1 MGNISE
7 KRLRGKLELREFK
20 LSALLDV
27 TRAINSKSSEDELL
41 EHYSKALQ
49 THLGIGR
56 LVIYSVDLG
65 RSFWRLLIANG
76 VSSEVPETQPIEFFN
91 KLNSGGISL
100 AGVEGLNNHSFD
112 IVIPVYKDDVVIA
125 FVLAGDKEED
135 APGMSPVVKH
145 LNFIQTLTN
154 ILVVALRNREL
165 VEENLRQ
172 AGVRKELELAGE
184 MQAMLLPK
192 VWPKD
197 SKIDVSGYYQ
207 PHQQIGGDYYDCFLT
222 GVDQVVMCMADVSGK
237 GVGAAILMSNFQANV
252 RAIFN
257 SGSKPLI
264 EKVQELNTRVM
275 DSAQGE
281 KFITFFV
288 AVYDK
293 KSNSLE
299 YVNCGHNPPLW
310 IDAQGHSLLLE
321 LGAVG
326 LGMFKELPT
335 IVSGNVE
342 VLSGSTLICYTDGLV
357 EQENEKSE
365 EFGMTRLEE
374 IVRQG
379 EGLTIDA
386 MHSTMVKSLK
396 DFRGSTP
403 PLDDTALLSCRF
415 R

>member
-1 MGNISE
+1 MGDMSE

-41 EHYSKALQ
+41 EHYCKALQ

-56 LVIYSVDLG
+56 LVLYSVDLG

-76 VSSEVPETQPIEFFN
+76 VSGEVPDTQPIEFFN

-100 AGVEGLNNHSFD
+100 AGVDGLNNHSFD
-112 IVIPVYKDDVVIA
+112 IVIPVYKNDIVIA

-192 VWPKD
+192 VWPED

-207 PHQQIGGDYYDCFLT
+207 PHQQIGGDYYDCFLA
-222 GVDQVVMCMADVSGK
+222 GLDQVVMCMADVSGK

-257 SGSKPLI
+257 SGSRSLI
-264 EKVQELNTRVM
+264 EKVKELNTRVM
-275 DSAQGE
+275 ASAQGE
-281 KFITFFV
+281 KFITF
-288 AVYDK
+288 
-293 KSNSLE
+293 
-299 YVNCGHNPPLW
+299 
-310 IDAQGHSLLLE
+310 SLLY
-321 LGAVG
+321 
-326 LGMFKELPT
+326 MIKNQ
-335 IVSGNVE
+335 I
-342 VLSGSTLICYTDGLV
+342 Y
-357 EQENEKSE
+357 
-365 EFGMTRLEE
+365 
-374 IVRQG
+374 
-379 EGLTIDA
+379 
-386 MHSTMVKSLK
+386 
-396 DFRGSTP
+396 
-403 PLDDTALLSCRF
+403 
-415 R
+415 

>member
-1 MGNISE
+1 MGDLRE
-7 KRLRGKLELREFK
+7 KRLKVKLELRDFK
-20 LSALLDV
+20 LGALLDV
-27 TRAINSKSSEDELL
+27 TRAINSKLSEQELL
-41 EHYSKALQ
+41 EHYSNALQ

-56 LVIYSVDLG
+56 LVLYSVDLG

-76 VSSEVPETQPIEFFN
+76 VSGEVPETQSIDFFN

-100 AGVEGLNNHSFD
+100 VGVDGVNNHSFD
-112 IVIPVYKDDVVIA
+112 IVIPVYKDEILIA
-125 FVLAGDKEED
+125 VVLAGDLEED

-154 ILVVALRNREL
+154 ILVVALRNRAH

-172 AGVRKELELAGE
+172 AGARKELELAGE

-192 VWPKD
+192 VWPED
-197 SKIDVSGYYQ
+197 SQMDVSGYYQ
-207 PHQQIGGDYYDCFLT
+207 PHQQIGGDYYDCFIAIEN
-222 GVDQVVMCMADVSGK
+222 QVVICMADVSGK

-257 SGSKPLI
+257 GGSQPLI
-264 EKVQELNTRVM
+264 DKVKELNTRVM
-275 DSAQGE
+275 ASAQGE
-281 KFITFFV
+281 KFITFFIS
-288 AVYDK
+288 VYHKD
-293 KSNSLE
+293 SNSLE

-310 IDAQGHSLLLE
+310 IDAQGHSSLLE

-335 IVSGNVE
+335 IVSGNVD
-342 VLSGSTLICYTDGLV
+342 VFSGSTLICYTDGLV
-357 EQENEKSE
+357 EQENEKGE
-365 EFGMTRLEE
+365 AFGMNRLEK
-374 IVRQG
+374 IVRQS
-379 EGLTIDA
+379 EDVTIDA
-386 MHSTMVKSLK
+386 MHTKMVKSLN
-396 DFRGSTP
+396 DFRGLTP

>member
-1 MGNISE
+1 M
-7 KRLRGKLELREFK
+7 
-20 LSALLDV
+20 
-27 TRAINSKSSEDELL
+27 
-41 EHYSKALQ
+41 
-49 THLGIGR
+49 
-56 LVIYSVDLG
+56 DLG

-76 VSSEVPETQPIEFFN
+76 VSGEVPDTQPIEFFN

-112 IVIPVYKDDVVIA
+112 IVIPVYKDDIVIA

-192 VWPKD
+192 VWPED

-207 PHQQIGGDYYDCFLT
+207 PHQQIGGDYYDCFLA
-222 GVDQVVMCMADVSGK
+222 GEDQVVMCMADVSGK

-275 DSAQGE
+275 ASAQGE

-379 EGLTIDA
+379 DGLTIDA

>member
-1 MGNISE
+1 MVDKRE
-7 KRLRGKLELREFK
+7 KRLIGKLELREFK

-27 TRAINSKSSEDELL
+27 TRAINSKASEKELL
-41 EHYSKALQ
+41 AHYSQALQ
-49 THLGIGR
+49 IHLGIGR
-56 LVIYSVDLG
+56 LVLYTVDLG

-76 VSSEVPETQPIEFFN
+76 VSGEVPDSQSIDFFN

-100 AGVEGLNNHSFD
+100 VGVEGLNNHSFD

-165 VEENLRQ
+165 VDENLRQ

-192 VWPKD
+192 IWPKD

-207 PHQQIGGDYYDCFLT
+207 PHQEIGGDYYDCFLV
-222 GVDQVVMCMADVSGK
+222 GDDQVVMCMADVSGK

-257 SGSKPLI
+257 RDVQSLI
-264 EKVQELNTRVM
+264 ENVKELNTRVM
-275 DSAQGE
+275 ASAQGE

-288 AVYDK
+288 SVFDK
-293 KSNSLE
+293 KLNALE
-299 YVNCGHNPPLW
+299 YVHCGHNPPLW
-310 IDAQGHSLLLE
+310 IDEQGHSILLE
-321 LGAVG
+321 RGAVG
-326 LGMFKELPT
+326 LGMFSELPAV
-335 IVSGNVE
+335 VSGNVE
-342 VLSGSTLICYTDGLV
+342 VQAGCSLICYTDGLV
-357 EQENEKSE
+357 EQENEAGD
-365 EFGMTRLEE
+365 EFGMKRLED
-374 IVRQG
+374 IVRRG
-379 EGLTIDA
+379 EEKTLEE
-386 MHSTMVKSLK
+386 MHATMVQSLQK
-396 DFRGSTP
+396 FRGSNP